1 MINWYHYNNGLLR
14 QDSTLQLILFCLN
27 FKMYYHILF
36 GTDLSKY
43 VLLISCTLY
52 ILHTSINTP
61 IFTGHKVCIP
71 DHINSYYHVCF
82 EFFFFYEKK
91 QHAFESGFQCPLDFF
106 CPNFSIRF
114 VTKNFHCI
122 KTLCF

>member
-82 EFFFFYEKK
+82 EFFFFMRKSSMLLN
-91 QHAFESGFQCPLDFF
+91 QAFNALWIFF
-106 CPNFSIRF
+106 VQTFLFDLLQRISIA
-114 VTKNFHCI
+114 
-122 KTLCF
+122 